1 MPADTIHRS
10 GRVIMYPGHHAF
22 HLHHWV
28 SLFTRLPYSA
38 RVVLL
43 VFLAAWVALLL
54 HELAHALTA
63 RALGVRVWGIT
74 LGRGPVL
81 WTRMIG
87 GCRVKVAL
95 LPLHGEVRL
104 HDSDAAGL
112 GYRDLQAA
120 RVGFV
125 WLEGSSWRAPLIT
138 AAGSVANLFAAKAV
152 VFYWTTM
159 PRLIPP
165 LFALSACIFIVNLV
179 MFLNLAPI
187 RGLDGWRMAVQ
198 TAAWRRGPRLQ
209 AS

>member
-1 MPADTIHRS
+1 
-10 GRVIMYPGHHAF
+10 MYPGHHAF
-22 HLHHWV
+22 HLHHWLW
-28 SLFTRLPYSA
+28 LFTRLPYSL

-43 VFLAAWVALLL
+43 VSLAAWVALVL

-63 RALGVRVWGIT
+63 RALGVRVWGLT

-81 WTRMIG
+81 WDGTIR

-104 HDSDAAGL
+104 HDGDAAGL
-112 GYRDLQAA
+112 GYRNVQTA
-120 RVGFV
+120 RPGFE
-125 WLEGSSWRAPLIT
+125 WLAGSSWRAPLIT
-138 AAGSVANLFAAKAV
+138 AAGSVANLLAAKAV
-152 VFYWTTM
+152 ILYWMAM

-165 LFALSACIFIVNLV
+165 VFALSLCIFIVNLL

-198 TAAWRRGPRLQ
+198 TAAWRRGPSPQR
-209 AS
+209 S

>member
-1 MPADTIHRS
+1 
-10 GRVIMYPGHHAF
+10 MYPGHHAF
-22 HLHHWV
+22 PFHHWLW
-28 SLFTRLPYSA
+28 LFSQLPYSL

-43 VFLAAWVALLL
+43 VSLAAWVALVL

-81 WTRMIG
+81 WEGTVRGTRL
-87 GCRVKVAL
+87 KLAL
-95 LPLHGEVRL
+95 FPLHGEVRL
-104 HDSDAAGL
+104 HDGDARGL
-112 GYRDLQAA
+112 GYRDLQAQA
-120 RVGFV
+120 WGFE
-125 WLEGSSWRAPLIT
+125 WLTGSSWRAPLIT
-138 AAGSVANLFAAKAV
+138 AAGSVANLLAAKSV
-152 VFYWTTM
+152 VIYWTVM

-165 LFALSACIFIVNLV
+165 LFALSACIFIVNLL

-209 AS
+209 PS